1 MFLDCLKE
9 FLVAMLPVVEL
20 RGAIPFAQTL
30 GIPLSIA
37 FPVAILGNMFPVPF
51 ILLFFDK
58 AKVWFRNVPV
68 IGKIF
73 AWVDKRATAKAEGI
87 KRLEFWAIVAFVAIP
102 LPGTGAWTGSVVA
115 TALGMKLRKSIP
127 AVLIGV
133 LIAGLLMS
141 LLSYGLWG
149 YIVSLFQS

>member
-1 MFLDCLKE
+1 MFFNCLKE
-9 FLVAMLPVVEL
+9 FFVAMLPIVEL
-20 RGAIPFAQTL
+20 RGAIPYAL
-30 GIPLSIA
+30 ALDIPLSIA

-73 AWVDKRATAKAEGI
+73 AWVDKRAAAKAEGI
-87 KRLEFWAIVAFVAIP
+87 TRLEFLAIIAFVAIP
-102 LPGTGAWTGSVVA
+102 LPGTGAWTGSVIAV
-115 TALGMKLRKSIP
+115 ALGMKLRKSIP

-133 LIAGLLMS
+133 LIAGLVVS
-141 LLSYGLWG
+141 LLSYGLWD
-149 YIVSLFQS
+149 YIVSLF